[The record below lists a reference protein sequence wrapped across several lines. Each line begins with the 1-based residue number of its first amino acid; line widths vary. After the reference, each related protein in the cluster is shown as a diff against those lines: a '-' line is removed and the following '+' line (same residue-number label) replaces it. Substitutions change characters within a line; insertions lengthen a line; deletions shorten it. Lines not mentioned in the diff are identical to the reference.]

1 MLAAAMPELP
11 EVETVRRGLL
21 PVLEGHRIVRVLQR
35 RPDLRF
41 PLPERFAERL
51 LGRRVDRLDRRAKW
65 LLLGLDDG
73 MVLMIHLGMSGRLLI
88 HPAWPETLGTHDH
101 VVLGTDTGAA
111 IVFNDAR
118 RFGAMDLA
126 GGNAIHLHPALAAL
140 GPEPLSDDFDGPVL
154 GAALAGRAT
163 PLKAALLDQRTVAG
177 LGNIYVCEAL
187 WAAGL
192 SPFRQASTVTAA
204 EARRLATAIRTT
216 LERAVAAGGS
226 SLRDYVQA
234 SGELGYFQKEWAVYG
249 REGEDCR
256 KPRCRGVV
264 ARTAQSGRSTFH
276 CPVCQR

>member
-1 MLAAAMPELP
+1 MPELP

-21 PVLEGHRIVRVLQR
+21 PILEGRRITRVLQR

-41 PLPERFAERL
+41 PLPERLAERL

-65 LLLGLDDG
+65 LLLALDDG

-88 HPAWPETLGTHDH
+88 HPAWPETLEAHDH
-101 VVLGTDTGAA
+101 VVLGTETGAA
-111 IVFNDAR
+111 VVFNDVR

-126 GGNAIHLHPALAAL
+126 GGNAIHLHPALANL
-140 GPEPLSDDFDGPVL
+140 GPEPLSDAFDGAVL
-154 GAALAGRAT
+154 AAALAGRAT

-192 SPFRQASTVTAA
+192 SPFRQAATVGAA
-204 EARRLATAIRTT
+204 AARRLAAAIRTT

-234 SGELGYFQKEWAVYG
+234 SGELGYFQNEWAVYG
-249 REGEDCR
+249 REGQPCR
-256 KPRCRGVV
+256 TPRCRGTIERVV
-264 ARTAQSGRSTFH
+264 QSGRSTFH